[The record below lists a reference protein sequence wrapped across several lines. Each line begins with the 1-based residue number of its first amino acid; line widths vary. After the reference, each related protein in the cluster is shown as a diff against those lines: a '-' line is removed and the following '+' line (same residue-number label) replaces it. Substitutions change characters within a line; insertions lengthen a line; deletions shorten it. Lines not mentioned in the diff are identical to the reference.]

1 MRLSDKVA
9 FVEKNEK
16 LIVDAALDYRRSKCP
31 ETCDRFIVSLSLVW
45 GGDEQG
51 EGKFAYKDDEYEESI
66 RVLRSMLEYS
76 KTKFPSDFELVFA
89 VTSDADD
96 AVALCARATFD
107 GESARFS
114 EHDHRTRARRE
125 RAHLARRR

>member
-1 MRLSDKVA
+1 MPMRLSDKVA

-51 EGKFAYKDDEYEESI
+51 RGEI
-66 RVLRSMLEYS
+66 RVQGRRVRRID
-76 KTKFPSDFELVFA
+76 TRVAF
-89 VTSDADD
+89 DAR
-96 AVALCARATFD
+96 VQ
-107 GESARFS
+107 
-114 EHDHRTRARRE
+114 
-125 RAHLARRR
+125 

>member
-1 MRLSDKVA
+1 MPGDVRSIHRVA
-9 FVEKNEK
+9 V
-16 LIVDAALDYRRSKCP
+16 VGVGA
-31 ETCDRFIVSLSLVW
+31 
-45 GGDEQG
+45 DEQG

-96 AVALCARATFD
+96 AVTLCSVCATFD